1 MSQQGGTAHDN
12 TGSSP
17 APTGGGG
24 NTGGT
29 GNSSS
34 TTSNTTNTTSN
45 SGTASTGA
53 NVLTARTRVNQI
65 LAQNR
70 DFEGANPEVGAVLG
84 LKSEKITKKIPFNQ
98 FREKLVEHIKS
109 TFTHSRDI
117 ACVVKKMVDP
127 MTDFDTRNKPADVD
141 PTTASIADK
150 YIFEAQIKQYVNKLD
165 KLKDNQGKLFSLI
178 WGQCSSGLQTVVAGQ
193 EEFESK
199 EDETSFGCLRN

>member
-1 MSQQGGTAHDN
+1 MSQQGGTADDN

-29 GNSSS
+29 G

-45 SGTASTGA
+45 SGTALTGA

-84 LKSEKITKKIPFNQ
+84 LKSENITKKIPFNQ
-98 FREKLVEHIKS
+98 FREK
-109 TFTHSRDI
+109 
-117 ACVVKKMVDP
+117 
-127 MTDFDTRNKPADVD
+127 
-141 PTTASIADK
+141 
-150 YIFEAQIKQYVNKLD
+150 
-165 KLKDNQGKLFSLI
+165 
-178 WGQCSSGLQTVVAGQ
+178 
-193 EEFESK
+193 
-199 EDETSFGCLRN
+199 